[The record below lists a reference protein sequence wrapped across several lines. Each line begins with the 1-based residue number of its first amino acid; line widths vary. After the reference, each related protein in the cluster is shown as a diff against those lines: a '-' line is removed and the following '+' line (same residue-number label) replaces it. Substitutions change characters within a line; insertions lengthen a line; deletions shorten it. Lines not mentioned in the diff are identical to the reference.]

1 MAQRRELQPLLA
13 NLKRQGTK
21 VLTALQQEIT
31 KREKTLTELK
41 ATAARWKEA
50 VGGQTRTMGA
60 AAPSQIRGGRK
71 RRRIDWSVALASL
84 PASFNAKDVQRQ
96 TGKPM
101 EQVYA
106 GVSRWAKDKKVKKNP
121 NGTYQKTSAAPPSAQ
136 QKKG

>member
-1 MAQRRELQPLLA
+1 LLA
-13 NLKRQGTK
+13 NLKRQGAK

-50 VGGQTRTMGA
+50 VGGQTRMMGA
-60 AAPSQIRGGRK
+60 AAPSQPRGGRK
-71 RRRIDWSVALASL
+71 RRRIDWSVALAGL
-84 PASFNAKDVQRQ
+84 PVSFNAKDVQRQ

-106 GVSRWAKDKKVKKNP
+106 GVSRWAKDKKIKKNP
-121 NGTYQKTSAAPPSAQ
+121 NGTYQKTSAVLPSAQ